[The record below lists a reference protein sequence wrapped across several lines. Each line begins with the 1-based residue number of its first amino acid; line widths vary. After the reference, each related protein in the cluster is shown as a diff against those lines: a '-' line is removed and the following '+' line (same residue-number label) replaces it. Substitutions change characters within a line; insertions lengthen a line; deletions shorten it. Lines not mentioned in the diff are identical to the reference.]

1 MRAVAALAVIL
12 LTALLAATWS
22 TARADQE
29 TDLHVS
35 PEEVD
40 VGLNF
45 SGADVTI
52 SGTAPEDADV
62 VLMVDGPIDSVK
74 MMKKGKVMGVFWMTV
89 EQAEV
94 EGMPAFHMV
103 LSSESIDSLLSGE
116 EQVRLGVDPASSN
129 ILEQAEAV
137 DPDDESPLSEE
148 KRTEFVTGLRDKY
161 IRDGLYT
168 PCVSCHRVEAVPAH
182 VADGGAATPSDGI
195 IRVDDGG
202 GWETSIR
209 LHSDAPLGDYSVQAY
224 YVRDGQEVGSDST
237 TFTVEKVGIVDSLGT
252 MAEDNAVVYA
262 AMSLAIAIAIG
273 LTIGFV
279 FPRRGAH

>member
-12 LTALLAATWS
+12 LTALLAATWA
-22 TARADQE
+22 TAWADEE
-29 TDLHVS
+29 TALVVS
-35 PEEVD
+35 PETVD
-40 VGLNF
+40 IGLNF

-52 SGTAPEDADV
+52 SGTAPEDADI
-62 VLMVDGPIDSVK
+62 VLMVDGPLDSVK
-74 MMKKGKVMGVFWMTV
+74 MRKKGKVMGLFWMTV

-103 LSSESIDSLLSGE
+103 LSSESMDSLLSGE
-116 EQVRLGVDPASSN
+116 EQVRLGVDPASNN

-148 KRTEFVTGLRDKY
+148 KQTEFLTALRDKY
-161 IRDGLYT
+161 IRDGRYT
-168 PCVSCHRVEAVPAH
+168 PWVCYHEPEAAEC
-182 VADGGAATPSDGI
+182 DTAATSGGI
-195 IRVDDGG
+195 IRPDDSGH
-202 GWETSIR
+202 WETAIS
-209 LHSDAPLGDYSVQAY
+209 LPSDVPFGDYSVQAY
-224 YVRDGQEVGSDST
+224 YVRDGQEVRADST

-273 LTIGFV
+273 LTIGFI

>member
-22 TARADQE
+22 TVWADQE
-29 TDLHVS
+29 TGLRVS

-45 SGADVTI
+45 SGTDVTI
-52 SGTAPEDADV
+52 SGTAPEGAEV

-74 MMKKGKVMGVFWMTV
+74 MRKKGKVMGLFWMTV

-129 ILEQAEAV
+129 ILEQAEAM

-161 IRDGLYT
+161 IKDGQYT
-168 PCVSCHRVEAVPAH
+168 PCVSCHRAEAVPAH
-182 VADGGAATPSDGI
+182 AADGDAATPSDGI

-202 GWETSIR
+202 LWETSIR
-209 LHSDAPLGDYSVQAY
+209 LSTDAPLGDYTVQAY
-224 YVRDGQEVGSDST
+224 YVRDGREVGADST
-237 TFTVEKVGIVDSLGT
+237 TFTVEKVGIVESLGT

-273 LTIGFV
+273 LTIGFL